1 MRIVVASGNNHKI
14 TEIKHML
21 SDLDFDVKSVYEIEK
36 NYDEPDE
43 NGQTFEDNAFIKANA
58 IRNIFKD
65 SYVLSDDSG
74 LMVDALNG
82 EPGVHSARY
91 AGDEHDDD
99 KNNALLLKKLEKV
112 KKEDRTANFVS
123 VLCLITP
130 EGEKYFFRGECEG
143 EIIFERRGDNGF
155 GYDPYFL
162 PKGKSKTFAEM
173 VESEKNEISHRRRAL
188 DKLRN
193 YFCEKYKNI

>member
-112 KKEDRTANFVS
+112 KKEDRNANFVS

-193 YFCEKYKNI
+193 YLGEKYKNR